1 LGDDRRLRATGF
13 ANDGR
18 CLTEVF
24 KTDLHRRM
32 STYSNRR

>member
-18 CLTEVF
+18 CLTQVF